1 MLRALIISPDTE
13 LSHRLK
19 EVLDTTGL
27 AVAVRQADEYPDEV
41 QLSRMIRAQGPQVVF
56 LSIQS
61 LEYCAAATAHIES
74 IMPGLQVVAVGRH
87 CDAEVL
93 MGVMRAGVR
102 EFLAFP
108 FESSTVRACLERV
121 HSNLRTRPVSMPLT
135 DAVFSFLPSKPGV
148 GTSTLAMNL
157 SVALAAT
164 DTPTLLSDFDLN
176 SGLLRFMTKATSE
189 YSILDALQNAATM
202 DEQLWAQIV
211 NRRHGVDVLHAGR
224 INPDLR
230 IEKMQVQHLLEY
242 VRRNYGAICVDLSG
256 NLEKY
261 SLELMHESKK
271 IFVVCTPELASLHLA
286 REKTQYLHHLD
297 LADRAVILLNRQGKR
312 GGMEIAEIEKLVS
325 IPVEAVF
332 PNDYVGVNRA
342 LANGDPAARGSEFM
356 RQCTVLAQKLLAK
369 KVEPVT
375 EKRRFI
381 EYFSVMPARFSF
393 EGRKSS

>member
-1 MLRALIISPDTE
+1 
-13 LSHRLK
+13 
-19 EVLDTTGL
+19 
-27 AVAVRQADEYPDEV
+27 
-41 QLSRMIRAQGPQVVF
+41 
-56 LSIQS
+56 
-61 LEYCAAATAHIES
+61 
-74 IMPGLQVVAVGRH
+74 
-87 CDAEVL
+87 
-93 MGVMRAGVR
+93 
-102 EFLAFP
+102 
-108 FESSTVRACLERV
+108 V

-342 LANGDPAARGSEFM
+342 LANGDPAAKGSDFM
-356 RQCTVLAQKLLAK
+356 RQCTVLAQKLLTK